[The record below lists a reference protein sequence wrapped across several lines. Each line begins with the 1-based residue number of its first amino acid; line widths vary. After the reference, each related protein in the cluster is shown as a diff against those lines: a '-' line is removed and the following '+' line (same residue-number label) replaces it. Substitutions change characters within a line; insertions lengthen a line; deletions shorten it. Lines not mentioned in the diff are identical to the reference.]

1 MKRGKSMKRIFNHIV
16 WRTSILVMLFML
28 YGSLMTVTAQQ
39 RHEYTEDQPLVI
51 VSDWEF
57 PPYEFRNDKGEP
69 DGYNIEVLNIILDR
83 LKIPHRYIMQE
94 WYLATETFERR
105 EADLIFALSFNYMK
119 RPYVMT
125 RNLLHFYRIVAV
137 RRPEEKPLTRINSM
151 GVKDTLIMKAND
163 YAPIRILMTDPNP
176 AFTIE
181 YHSPKEA
188 LSGVQRGTY
197 HYFLWGEIPIQR
209 KLKEFG
215 LDNLVTDI
223 TDIPPGELR
232 LIGYDKDLIDAIDD
246 EYARLEQAG
255 QLEKIYDKW
264 FHPEREHNDTSTL
277 PIYIIAGAIIV
288 GLISLLLSRLIRIR
302 VQKAIDKSKDINN
315 MMTQALS
322 MGNYYVIEHDLKNHH
337 AHNVYGNLLPPEGLT
352 IEEFIERILPEQR
365 NEFRD
370 TMRELTK
377 DKKSAELKRQWNA
390 GTPEKPDWRYL
401 HGNSIV
407 EMENGKP
414 RYIVN
419 SVKDV
424 THDIMEERNA
434 REAGERY
441 ITIFK
446 TSLIAMSFYD
456 ANQCFI
462 DANDQMRK
470 ISGINV
476 LGEDMY
482 RQTRLT
488 DMSIL
493 KDDFSPESHEDF
505 HVCQHL
511 VIPQAN
517 IDIYIEFRIFPVVNN
532 NRIIYYII
540 TARDITDE
548 RLLYLEQRKH
558 DIEMHKISDAAN
570 KFENQLQYLLE
581 KSKMY
586 VWRFGFEDKV
596 IHLSRSLRK
605 VEFSFSRD
613 DYYIENI
620 NPDGRDSNFG
630 NLYQMMMKG
639 QEFNTVY
646 HFNKTP
652 VSSEPSWLALSG
664 IPVRDSEGNLTGYF
678 GVVRNITELVSIQQ
692 KLKEETARAED
703 SGRMKSAF
711 LANMTHEIRT
721 PLNAIVGFSDLLPVV
736 DTQEERMEFIRI
748 IRNNCDMLLRLINDI
763 LEASSMGQALAIKP
777 EECDFAQVF
786 NDICQTLAQRVQ
798 EPGVEFIKDNP
809 YTTFLTSLDKG
820 RVQQVLTNFT
830 TNAVKYTHEG
840 HIKVGYHQE
849 MRTVGSSQPQNG
861 LYFYCEDTGAGIPKE
876 KQASVFERFVKL
888 NDFVQ
893 GTGLGLS
900 ICKAIAERCGGEI
913 GVTSQGEGHGST
925 FWLWIPCERKNN
937 N

>member
-1 MKRGKSMKRIFNHIV
+1 MKRLL
-16 WRTSILVMLFML
+16 ILFILHGVLL
-28 YGSLMTVTAQQ
+28 TATAQQ
-39 RHEYTEDQPLVI
+39 IHEYTEDQPLVI

-57 PPYEFRNDKGEP
+57 PPYEFSNDKGEP

-83 LKIPHRYIMQE
+83 LNIPHRYVMQE
-94 WYLATETFERR
+94 WYMATETFERR

-125 RNLLHFYRIVAV
+125 RNLLHFYRIVSV
-137 RRPEEKPLTRINSM
+137 RRPEKKPLTKINLL
-151 GVKDTLIMKAND
+151 GEEDTLIMKAND
-163 YAPIRILMTDPNP
+163 YAPIRILMTNP
-176 AFTIE
+176 HPPFTIE
-181 YHSPKEA
+181 YHSPKDA
-188 LSGVQRGTY
+188 LTGVQRGTY
-197 HYFLWGEIPIQR
+197 DYFLWGEIPIQR

-215 LDNLVTDI
+215 LEDLATDI

-232 LIGYDKDLIDAIDD
+232 LIGYDKELIDAIDD

-264 FHPEREHNDTSTL
+264 FHPEREHNDASPI
-277 PIYIIAGAIIV
+277 PIYIIVGAIIV

-302 VQKAIDKSKDINN
+302 VQRTIDKRKDINN

-322 MGNYYVIEHDLKNHH
+322 MGNYYVIEHDLRTHL
-337 AHNVYGNLLPPEGLT
+337 AHNVYGNMLPPEGLT
-352 IEEFIERILPEQR
+352 TEEFIERILPGQR
-365 NEFRD
+365 DDIRD
-370 TMRELTK
+370 LIQKLTEGLK
-377 DKKSAELKRQWNA
+377 IAEMKTQWNA
-390 GTPEKPDWRYL
+390 GTAEKPEWRYL
-401 HGNSIV
+401 HGHAIV
-407 EMENGKP
+407 ETEGGKP
-414 RYIVN
+414 RYIVD

-424 THDIMEERNA
+424 THDIKEERNT
-434 REAGERY
+434 RETGERY
-441 ITIFK
+441 IKIFK

-456 ANQCFI
+456 ANQKFI

-470 ISGINV
+470 LSGIDI
-476 LGEDMY
+476 LGDDIY
-482 RQTRLT
+482 RQTRLEN
-488 DMSIL
+488 MPIL
-493 KDDFSPESHEDF
+493 QNDFSPESHDDF
-505 HVCQHL
+505 YVCQHL
-511 VIPQAN
+511 EIPQAG
-517 IDIYIEFRIFPVVNN
+517 IDKYIEFRIYPVLDNDQ
-532 NRIIYYII
+532 IIYYII
-540 TARDITDE
+540 TARDITNE

-613 DYYIENI
+613 DYYIEII
-620 NPDGRDSNFG
+620 NPDERDSNFG

-692 KLKEETARAED
+692 KLKEETTRAED
-703 SGRMKSAF
+703 SGRLKSVF

-777 EECDFAQVF
+777 AECDFAQVF

-809 YTTFLTSLDKG
+809 YTTFRTTLDKG

-840 HIKVGYHQE
+840 HIKVGYRQE
-849 MRTVGSSQPQNG
+849 TRTVGNGQPQNG

-900 ICKAIAERCGGEI
+900 ICKAIAERCNGEI
-913 GVTSQGEGHGST
+913 GLTSEGEGHGST
-925 FWLWIPCERKNN
+925 FWLWIPCEKIED
-937 N
+937 

>member
-57 PPYEFRNDKGEP
+57 PPYEFSNDKGEP

-137 RRPEEKPLTRINSM
+137 RRPEEKPLTKINSM

-517 IDIYIEFRIFPVVNN
+517 IDIYIEFRVFPVVNN

-570 KFENQLQYLLE
+570 TYENQLQYLLE

-586 VWRFGFEDKV
+586 VWRFDLEDRV

-605 VEFSFSRD
+605 VEFSFSYQ
-613 DYYIENI
+613 DYIDGIDPSEHENA
-620 NPDGRDSNFG
+620 NN
-630 NLYQMMMKG
+630 NLLQIIMRGK
-639 QEFNTVY
+639 EFNIIR
-646 HFNKTP
+646 HFNRTP
-652 VSSEPSWLALSG
+652 VSLESSWHALSG
-664 IPVRDSEGNLTGYF
+664 IPIFDNNSKLTGFF
-678 GVVRNITELVSIQQ
+678 GVARNITELVSIQQ
-692 KLKEETARAED
+692 KLKEETIRAED
-703 SGRMKSAF
+703 SGRLKSAF

-721 PLNAIVGFSDLLPVV
+721 PLNAIVGFSDLLPMV

-763 LEASSMGQALAIKP
+763 LEASNMGQALAIKP

-809 YTTFLTSLDKG
+809 YASFHTSLDKG
-820 RVQQVLTNFT
+820 RIQQVLTNFT

-840 HIKVGYHQE
+840 HIKVGYRQE
-849 MRTVGSSQPQNG
+849 ARSVNDGQSQNG

-876 KQASVFERFVKL
+876 KQTSVFERFVKL

-913 GVTSQGEGHGST
+913 GLTSEGEGHGST
-925 FWLWIPCERKNN
+925 FWLWIPCEITES
-937 N
+937 

>member
-1 MKRGKSMKRIFNHIV
+1 MKRLL
-16 WRTSILVMLFML
+16 ILFILHGAL
-28 YGSLMTVTAQQ
+28 LTATAQQ
-39 RHEYTEDQPLVI
+39 IHEYTEDQPLVI

-57 PPYEFRNDKGEP
+57 PPYEFSNDKGEP

-83 LKIPHRYIMQE
+83 LNIPHRYVMQE
-94 WYLATETFERR
+94 WYMATETFERR

-125 RNLLHFYRIVAV
+125 RNLLHFYRIVSV
-137 RRPEEKPLTRINSM
+137 RRPEKKPLTKINLL
-151 GVKDTLIMKAND
+151 GEEDTLIMKAND
-163 YAPIRILMTDPNP
+163 YAPIRILMTNP
-176 AFTIE
+176 HPPFTIE
-181 YHSPKEA
+181 YHSPKDA
-188 LSGVQRGTY
+188 LTGVQRGTY
-197 HYFLWGEIPIQR
+197 DYFLWGEIPIQR

-215 LDNLVTDI
+215 LEDLATDI

-232 LIGYDKDLIDAIDD
+232 LIGYDKELIDAIDD

-264 FHPEREHNDTSTL
+264 FHPEREHNDASPI
-277 PIYIIAGAIIV
+277 PIYIIVGAIIV

-302 VQKAIDKSKDINN
+302 VQKTIDKRKDINN

-322 MGNYYVIEHDLKNHH
+322 MGNYYVIEHDLRTHL
-337 AHNVYGNLLPPEGLT
+337 AHNVYGNMLPPEGLT
-352 IEEFIERILPEQR
+352 TEEFIERILPGQR
-365 NEFRD
+365 DDIRD
-370 TMRELTK
+370 LIQKLTEGLK
-377 DKKSAELKRQWNA
+377 IAEMKTQWNA
-390 GTPEKPDWRYL
+390 GTAEKPEWRYL
-401 HGNSIV
+401 HGHAIV
-407 EMENGKP
+407 ETEGGKP
-414 RYIVN
+414 RYIVD

-424 THDIMEERNA
+424 THDIKEERNT
-434 REAGERY
+434 RETGERY
-441 ITIFK
+441 IKIFK

-456 ANQCFI
+456 ANQKFI

-470 ISGINV
+470 LSGIDI
-476 LGEDMY
+476 LGDDIY
-482 RQTRLT
+482 RQTRLEN
-488 DMSIL
+488 MPIL
-493 KDDFSPESHEDF
+493 QNDFSPESHDDF
-505 HVCQHL
+505 HVCQHFE
-511 VIPQAN
+511 IPQAG
-517 IDIYIEFRIFPVVNN
+517 IDKYIEFRIYPVLDNDQ
-532 NRIIYYII
+532 IIYYII
-540 TARDITDE
+540 TARDITNE

-613 DYYIENI
+613 DYYIEII
-620 NPDGRDSNFG
+620 NPDERDSNFG

-692 KLKEETARAED
+692 KLKEETTRAED
-703 SGRMKSAF
+703 SGRLKSVF

-777 EECDFAQVF
+777 AECDFAQVF

-809 YTTFLTSLDKG
+809 YTTFRTTLDKG

-840 HIKVGYHQE
+840 HIKVGYRQE
-849 MRTVGSSQPQNG
+849 TRTVGNGQPQNG

-900 ICKAIAERCGGEI
+900 ICKAIAERCNGEI
-913 GVTSQGEGHGST
+913 GLTSEGEGHGST
-925 FWLWIPCERKNN
+925 FWLWIPCEKIED
-937 N
+937 

>member
-137 RRPEEKPLTRINSM
+137 RRPEEKPLTKINSM

-570 KFENQLQYLLE
+570 TYENQLQYLLA

-586 VWRFGFEDKV
+586 VWRFDLEDRV

-605 VEFSFSRD
+605 VEFSFSYQ
-613 DYYIENI
+613 DYIDGIDPSEHENA
-620 NPDGRDSNFG
+620 NN
-630 NLYQMMMKG
+630 NLLQIIMRGK
-639 QEFNTVY
+639 EFNIIRR
-646 HFNKTP
+646 FNRTP
-652 VSSEPSWLALSG
+652 VSLESSWHALSG
-664 IPVRDSEGNLTGYF
+664 IPIFDNNSKLTGFF
-678 GVVRNITELVSIQQ
+678 GVARNITELVSIQQ
-692 KLKEETARAED
+692 KLKEETIRAED
-703 SGRMKSAF
+703 SGRLKSAF

-721 PLNAIVGFSDLLPVV
+721 PLNAIVCFSDLLPMV

-763 LEASSMGQALAIKP
+763 LEASNMGQALAIKP

-809 YTTFLTSLDKG
+809 YASFHTSLDKG
-820 RVQQVLTNFT
+820 RIQQVLTNFT

-840 HIKVGYHQE
+840 HIKVGYRQE
-849 MRTVGSSQPQNG
+849 ARSVNDGQSQNG

-876 KQASVFERFVKL
+876 KQTSVFERFVKL

-913 GVTSQGEGHGST
+913 GLTSEGEGHGST
-925 FWLWIPCERKNN
+925 FWLWIPCEITES
-937 N
+937 

>member
-39 RHEYTEDQPLVI
+39 RHKYTEDQPLVI

-57 PPYEFRNDKGEP
+57 PPYEFSNDKGEP

-137 RRPEEKPLTRINSM
+137 RRPEEKPLTKINSM

-377 DKKSAELKRQWNA
+377 DKKSAELKKQWNA

-476 LGEDMY
+476 LGEDLY

-488 DMSIL
+488 DMPIL

-517 IDIYIEFRIFPVVNN
+517 IDIYIEFRVFPVVNN

-558 DIEMHKISDAAN
+558 DIEMRKINDVAN
-570 KFENQLQYLLE
+570 TYENQLQYLLE

-586 VWRFGFEDKV
+586 VWRFDLEGRV

-605 VEFSFSRD
+605 VEFSFSYQ
-613 DYYIENI
+613 DYINGIDPSEHENA
-620 NPDGRDSNFG
+620 NN
-630 NLYQMMMKG
+630 NLRQIIMRGK
-639 QEFNTVY
+639 EFNVIR
-646 HFNKTP
+646 HFNRTP
-652 VSSEPSWLALSG
+652 VSLEPGWHAFSG
-664 IPVRDSEGNLTGYF
+664 IPIFDNNSKLTGYF
-678 GVVRNITELVSIQQ
+678 GVARNITELVSIQQ
-692 KLKEETARAED
+692 KLKEETIRAED
-703 SGRMKSAF
+703 SGRLKSAF

-721 PLNAIVGFSDLLPVV
+721 PLNAIVGFSDLLPMV

-763 LEASSMGQALAIKP
+763 LEASNMGQALAIKP

-809 YTTFLTSLDKG
+809 YTSFHASLDKG
-820 RVQQVLTNFT
+820 RIQQVLTNFT

-840 HIKVGYHQE
+840 HIKVGYRQE
-849 MRTVGSSQPQNG
+849 ARSVNDGQSQNG

-876 KQASVFERFVKL
+876 KQTSVFERFVKL

-913 GVTSQGEGHGST
+913 GLTSEGEGHGST
-925 FWLWIPCERKNN
+925 FWLWIPCEITES
-937 N
+937 

>member
-57 PPYEFRNDKGEP
+57 PPYEFSNDKGEP

-137 RRPEEKPLTRINSM
+137 RRPEEKPLTKINSM

-517 IDIYIEFRIFPVVNN
+517 IDIYIEFRVFPVVNN

-570 KFENQLQYLLE
+570 TYENQLQYLLA

-586 VWRFGFEDKV
+586 VWRFDLEDRV

-605 VEFSFSRD
+605 VEFSFSYQ
-613 DYYIENI
+613 DYIDGIDPSEHENA
-620 NPDGRDSNFG
+620 NN
-630 NLYQMMMKG
+630 NLLQIIMRGK
-639 QEFNTVY
+639 EFNIIRR
-646 HFNKTP
+646 FNRTP
-652 VSSEPSWLALSG
+652 VSLESSWHALSG
-664 IPVRDSEGNLTGYF
+664 IPIFDNNSKLTGFF
-678 GVVRNITELVSIQQ
+678 GVARNITELVSIQQ
-692 KLKEETARAED
+692 KLKEETIRAED
-703 SGRMKSAF
+703 SGRLKSAF

-721 PLNAIVGFSDLLPVV
+721 PLNAIVGFSDLLPMV

-763 LEASSMGQALAIKP
+763 LEASNMGQALAIKP

-809 YTTFLTSLDKG
+809 YASFHTSLDKG
-820 RVQQVLTNFT
+820 RIQQVLTNFT

-840 HIKVGYHQE
+840 HIKVGYRQE
-849 MRTVGSSQPQNG
+849 ARSVNDGQSQNG

-876 KQASVFERFVKL
+876 KQTSVFERFVKL

-913 GVTSQGEGHGST
+913 GLTSEGEGHGST
-925 FWLWIPCERKNN
+925 FWLWIPCEITES
-937 N
+937 

>member
-1 MKRGKSMKRIFNHIV
+1 MKERFNHIV
-16 WRTSILVMLFML
+16 KWAGILVMLLML
-28 YGSLMTVTAQQ
+28 HGSLLTVTAQQ
-39 RHEYTEDQPLVI
+39 KHEYTEDQPLVI

-57 PPYEFRNDKGEP
+57 PPYEFCNDKGEP

-83 LKIPHRYIMQE
+83 LNIPHRYVMQE
-94 WYLATETFERR
+94 WYMATETFERR

-125 RNLLHFYRIVAV
+125 RNLLHFYRIVSV
-137 RRPEEKPLTRINSM
+137 RRPDEKPLTKINTM
-151 GVKDTLIMKAND
+151 GTGDTLIMKAND
-163 YAPIRILMTDPNP
+163 YAPIRILMSNP
-176 AFTIE
+176 EPLFTIE
-181 YHSPKEA
+181 YHSPKDA
-188 LSGVQRGTY
+188 LTGVQRGKY
-197 HYFLWGEIPIQR
+197 NYFLWGEIPIQR
-209 KLKEFG
+209 KLKELG
-215 LDNLVTDI
+215 LDSLATDV

-232 LIGYDKDLIDAIDD
+232 LIGYDKDLIDDIDD

-264 FHPEREHNDTSTL
+264 FHPEREHNDTSTI
-277 PIYIIAGAIIV
+277 PIYIIIGAIIV

-302 VQKAIDKSKDINN
+302 VQKAINKSKDINN

-322 MGNYYVIEHDLKNHH
+322 MGNYYVIEHDLKTHQ
-337 AHNVYGNLLPPEGLT
+337 AHNVYGNLLPPEGLSV
-352 IEEFIERILPEQR
+352 EEFIKRIDPIQR
-365 NEFRD
+365 EDFKK
-370 TMRELTK
+370 TMQEIMEG
-377 DKKSAELKRQWNA
+377 KKSAELKKRWNA
-390 GTPEKPDWRYL
+390 GTPEKPEWRYL

-407 EMENGKP
+407 EMEKGKP

-424 THDIMEERNA
+424 THDIMEERNT
-434 REAGERY
+434 RETGERY

-446 TSLIAMSFYD
+446 TSIIAMSFYD
-456 ANQCFI
+456 ANQRFI

-476 LGEDMY
+476 IGEDLY
-482 RQTRLT
+482 HQTHLI
-488 DMSIL
+488 DMPLL

-511 VIPQAN
+511 VIPQAD
-517 IDIYIEFRIFPVVNN
+517 IDSYIEFRVFPVIENGN
-532 NRIIYYII
+532 IIYYII

-558 DIEMHKISDAAN
+558 DLEMRKTNDAAN
-570 KFENQLQYLLE
+570 TYENQLQYWLE
-581 KSKMY
+581 KSKMF
-586 VWRFGFEDKV
+586 VWRFGIEDKM
-596 IHLSRSLRK
+596 IHLSKSLRK
-605 VEFSFSRD
+605 VDISYNYAGYLEGLDSKDRDSAENNLLQIIMKGKEFSNVRRFD
-613 DYYIENI
+613 
-620 NPDGRDSNFG
+620 
-630 NLYQMMMKG
+630 
-639 QEFNTVY
+639 
-646 HFNKTP
+646 KTP
-652 VSSEPSWLALSG
+652 INQEPSWYAFSG
-664 IPVRDSEGNLTGYF
+664 IPVRDSKGKLTGYF
-678 GVVRNITELVSIQQ
+678 GVARDITELVSIQE

-703 SGRMKSAF
+703 SGRLKSAF

-721 PLNAIVGFSDLLPVV
+721 PLNAIVGFSDLLPMV

-763 LEASSMGQALAIKP
+763 LEASNMGQALAIKP
-777 EECDFAQVF
+777 AECDFAQVF

-809 YTTFLTSLDKG
+809 YTTFRTSLDKG

-840 HIKVGYHQE
+840 HIKVGYRQE
-849 MRTVGSSQPQNG
+849 ARSVGNNKPQDG

-913 GVTSQGEGHGST
+913 GLTSEGEGHGST
-925 FWLWIPCERKNN
+925 FWLWIPCKKIES
-937 N
+937 

>member
-1 MKRGKSMKRIFNHIV
+1 MKRLL
-16 WRTSILVMLFML
+16 ILFILHGAL
-28 YGSLMTVTAQQ
+28 LTATAQQ
-39 RHEYTEDQPLVI
+39 IHEYTEEQPLVI

-57 PPYEFRNDKGEP
+57 PPYEFSNDKGEP

-83 LKIPHRYIMQE
+83 LNIPHRYVMQE
-94 WYLATETFERR
+94 WYMATETFERR

-125 RNLLHFYRIVAV
+125 RNLLHFYRIVSV
-137 RRPEEKPLTRINSM
+137 RRPEKKPLTKINLL
-151 GVKDTLIMKAND
+151 GEEDTLIMKAND
-163 YAPIRILMTDPNP
+163 YAPIRILMTNP
-176 AFTIE
+176 HPPFTIE
-181 YHSPKEA
+181 YHSPKDA
-188 LSGVQRGTY
+188 LTGVQRGTY
-197 HYFLWGEIPIQR
+197 DYFLWGEIPIQR

-215 LDNLVTDI
+215 LEDLATDI

-232 LIGYDKDLIDAIDD
+232 LIGYDKELIDAIDD

-264 FHPEREHNDTSTL
+264 FHPEREHNDASPI
-277 PIYIIAGAIIV
+277 PIYIIVGAIIV

-302 VQKAIDKSKDINN
+302 VQRTIDKRKDINN

-322 MGNYYVIEHDLKNHH
+322 MGNYYVIEHDLRTHL
-337 AHNVYGNLLPPEGLT
+337 AHNVYGNMLPPEGLT
-352 IEEFIERILPEQR
+352 TEEFIERILPGQR
-365 NEFRD
+365 DDIRD
-370 TMRELTK
+370 LIQKLTEGLK
-377 DKKSAELKRQWNA
+377 IAEMKTQWNA
-390 GTPEKPDWRYL
+390 GTAEKPEWRYL
-401 HGNSIV
+401 HGHAIV
-407 EMENGKP
+407 ETEGGKP
-414 RYIVN
+414 RYIVD

-424 THDIMEERNA
+424 THDIKEERNT
-434 REAGERY
+434 RETGERY
-441 ITIFK
+441 IKIFK

-456 ANQCFI
+456 ANQKFI

-470 ISGINV
+470 LSGIDI
-476 LGEDMY
+476 LGDDIY
-482 RQTRLT
+482 RQTRLEN
-488 DMSIL
+488 MPIL
-493 KDDFSPESHEDF
+493 QNDFSPESHDDF

-511 VIPQAN
+511 EIPQAG
-517 IDIYIEFRIFPVVNN
+517 IDKYIEFRIYPVLDNDQ
-532 NRIIYYII
+532 IIYYII
-540 TARDITDE
+540 TARDITNE

-620 NPDGRDSNFG
+620 NPDERDSNFG
-630 NLYQMMMKG
+630 NLYQLMMKG

-664 IPVRDSEGNLTGYF
+664 IPIRDSEGNLTGYF

-692 KLKEETARAED
+692 KLKEETTRAED
-703 SGRMKSAF
+703 SGRLKSVF

-777 EECDFAQVF
+777 AECDFAQVF

-809 YTTFLTSLDKG
+809 YTTFRTTLDKG

-840 HIKVGYHQE
+840 HIKVGYRQE
-849 MRTVGSSQPQNG
+849 TRTVGNGQPQNG

-900 ICKAIAERCGGEI
+900 ICKAIAERCNGEI
-913 GVTSQGEGHGST
+913 GLTSEGEGHGST
-925 FWLWIPCERKNN
+925 FWLWIPCEKIED
-937 N
+937 

>member
-57 PPYEFRNDKGEP
+57 PPYEFSNDKGEP

-548 RLLYLEQRKH
+548 RILYLEQRKH

-570 KFENQLQYLLE
+570 TYENQLQYLLE

-586 VWRFGFEDKV
+586 VWRFNLDDRA

-605 VEFSFSRD
+605 VEFSFNYQ
-613 DYYIENI
+613 DYIDGIDPSEHENA
-620 NPDGRDSNFG
+620 NN
-630 NLYQMMMKG
+630 NLLQIIMRGK
-639 QEFNTVY
+639 EFNIIRR
-646 HFNKTP
+646 FNRTP
-652 VSSEPSWLALSG
+652 VSLESSWHALSG
-664 IPVRDSEGNLTGYF
+664 IPIFDNNSKLTGFF
-678 GVVRNITELVSIQQ
+678 GVARNITELVSIQQ
-692 KLKEETARAED
+692 KLKEETIRAED
-703 SGRMKSAF
+703 SGRLKSAF

-721 PLNAIVGFSDLLPVV
+721 PLNAIVGFSDLLPMV

-763 LEASSMGQALAIKP
+763 LEASNMGQALAIKP

-809 YTTFLTSLDKG
+809 YASFHTSLDKG
-820 RVQQVLTNFT
+820 RIQQVLTNFT

-840 HIKVGYHQE
+840 HIKVGYRQE
-849 MRTVGSSQPQNG
+849 ARSVNDGQSQNG

-876 KQASVFERFVKL
+876 KQTSVFERFVKL

-913 GVTSQGEGHGST
+913 GLTSEGEGHGST
-925 FWLWIPCERKNN
+925 FWLWIPCEITES
-937 N
+937 

>member
-1 MKRGKSMKRIFNHIV
+1 MKRLL
-16 WRTSILVMLFML
+16 ILFILHGAL
-28 YGSLMTVTAQQ
+28 LTATAQQ
-39 RHEYTEDQPLVI
+39 IHEYTEEQPLVI

-57 PPYEFRNDKGEP
+57 PPYEFSNDKGEP

-83 LKIPHRYIMQE
+83 LNIPHRYVMQE
-94 WYLATETFERR
+94 WYMATETFERR

-125 RNLLHFYRIVAV
+125 RNLLHFYRIVSV
-137 RRPEEKPLTRINSM
+137 RRPEKKPLTKINLL
-151 GVKDTLIMKAND
+151 GEEDTLIMKAND
-163 YAPIRILMTDPNP
+163 YAPIRILMTNP
-176 AFTIE
+176 HPPFTIE
-181 YHSPKEA
+181 YHSPKDA
-188 LSGVQRGTY
+188 LTGVQRGTY
-197 HYFLWGEIPIQR
+197 DYFLWGEIPIQR

-215 LDNLVTDI
+215 LEDLATDI

-232 LIGYDKDLIDAIDD
+232 LIGYDKELIDAIDD

-264 FHPEREHNDTSTL
+264 FHPEREHNDASPI
-277 PIYIIAGAIIV
+277 PIYIIVGAIIV

-302 VQKAIDKSKDINN
+302 VQKTIDKRKDINN

-322 MGNYYVIEHDLKNHH
+322 MGNYYVIEHDLRTHL
-337 AHNVYGNLLPPEGLT
+337 AHNVYGNMLPPEGLT
-352 IEEFIERILPEQR
+352 TEEFIERILPGQR
-365 NEFRD
+365 DDIRD
-370 TMRELTK
+370 LIQKLTEGLK
-377 DKKSAELKRQWNA
+377 IAEMKTQWNA
-390 GTPEKPDWRYL
+390 GTAEKPEWRYL
-401 HGNSIV
+401 HGHAIV
-407 EMENGKP
+407 ETEGGKP
-414 RYIVN
+414 RYIVD

-424 THDIMEERNA
+424 THDIKEERNT
-434 REAGERY
+434 RETGERY
-441 ITIFK
+441 IKIFK

-456 ANQCFI
+456 ANQKFI

-470 ISGINV
+470 LSGIDI
-476 LGEDMY
+476 LGDDIY
-482 RQTRLT
+482 RQTRLEN
-488 DMSIL
+488 MPIL
-493 KDDFSPESHEDF
+493 QNDFSPESHDDF
-505 HVCQHL
+505 HVCQHFE
-511 VIPQAN
+511 IPQAG
-517 IDIYIEFRIFPVVNN
+517 IDKYIEFRIYPVLDNDQ
-532 NRIIYYII
+532 IIYYII
-540 TARDITDE
+540 TARDITNE

-613 DYYIENI
+613 DYYIEII
-620 NPDGRDSNFG
+620 NPDERDSNFG

-692 KLKEETARAED
+692 KLKEETTRAED
-703 SGRMKSAF
+703 SGRLKSVF

-777 EECDFAQVF
+777 AECDFAQVF

-809 YTTFLTSLDKG
+809 YTTFRTTLDKG

-840 HIKVGYHQE
+840 HIKVGYRQE
-849 MRTVGSSQPQNG
+849 TRTVGNGQPQNG

-900 ICKAIAERCGGEI
+900 ICKAIAERCNGEI
-913 GVTSQGEGHGST
+913 GLTSEGEGHGST
-925 FWLWIPCERKNN
+925 FWLWIPCEKIED
-937 N
+937 

>member
-1 MKRGKSMKRIFNHIV
+1 MKRLL
-16 WRTSILVMLFML
+16 ILFILHGAL
-28 YGSLMTVTAQQ
+28 LTATAQQ
-39 RHEYTEDQPLVI
+39 IHEYTEEQPLVI

-57 PPYEFRNDKGEP
+57 PPYEFSNDKGEP

-83 LKIPHRYIMQE
+83 LNIPHRYVMQE
-94 WYLATETFERR
+94 WYMATETFERR

-125 RNLLHFYRIVAV
+125 RNLLHFYRIVSV
-137 RRPEEKPLTRINSM
+137 RRPEKKPLTKINLL
-151 GVKDTLIMKAND
+151 GEEDTLIMKAND
-163 YAPIRILMTDPNP
+163 YAPIRILMTNP
-176 AFTIE
+176 HPPFTIE
-181 YHSPKEA
+181 YHSPKDA
-188 LSGVQRGTY
+188 LTGVQRGTY
-197 HYFLWGEIPIQR
+197 DYFLWGEIPIQR

-215 LDNLVTDI
+215 LEDLATDI

-232 LIGYDKDLIDAIDD
+232 LIGYDKELIDAIDD

-264 FHPEREHNDTSTL
+264 FHPEREHNDASPI
-277 PIYIIAGAIIV
+277 PIYIIVGAIIV

-302 VQKAIDKSKDINN
+302 VQKTIDKRKDINN

-322 MGNYYVIEHDLKNHH
+322 MGNYYVIEHDLRTHL
-337 AHNVYGNLLPPEGLT
+337 AHNVYGNMLPPEGLT
-352 IEEFIERILPEQR
+352 TEEFIERILPGQR
-365 NEFRD
+365 DDIRD
-370 TMRELTK
+370 LIQKLTEGLK
-377 DKKSAELKRQWNA
+377 IAEMKTQWNA
-390 GTPEKPDWRYL
+390 GTAEKPEWRFL
-401 HGNSIV
+401 HGHTIV
-407 EMENGKP
+407 ETEGGKP
-414 RYIVN
+414 RYIVD

-424 THDIMEERNA
+424 THDIKEERNT
-434 REAGERY
+434 RETGERY
-441 ITIFK
+441 IKIFK
-446 TSLIAMSFYD
+446 TNLIAMSFYD
-456 ANQCFI
+456 ANQKFI

-470 ISGINV
+470 LSGIDI
-476 LGEDMY
+476 LGDDIY
-482 RQTRLT
+482 RQTRLEN
-488 DMSIL
+488 MPIL
-493 KDDFSPESHEDF
+493 HNDFSPESHDDF

-511 VIPQAN
+511 EIPQAG
-517 IDIYIEFRIFPVVNN
+517 IDKYIEFRIYPVLDNDQ
-532 NRIIYYII
+532 IIYYII
-540 TARDITDE
+540 TARDITNE

-570 KFENQLQYLLE
+570 TYENQLQYLLE

-586 VWRFGFEDKV
+586 VWRFSLEDKV

-605 VEFSFSRD
+605 VEFSFSSD

-620 NPDGRDSNFG
+620 NPDERDSNFG

-692 KLKEETARAED
+692 KLKEETTRAED
-703 SGRMKSAF
+703 SGRLKSVF

-777 EECDFAQVF
+777 AECDFAQVF

-809 YTTFLTSLDKG
+809 YTTFRTTLDKG

-840 HIKVGYHQE
+840 HIKVGYRQE

-900 ICKAIAERCGGEI
+900 ICKAIAERCNGEI
-913 GVTSQGEGHGST
+913 GLTSEGEGHGST
-925 FWLWIPCERKNN
+925 FWLWIPCEKIED
-937 N
+937 

>member
-1 MKRGKSMKRIFNHIV
+1 MTMNNRTDHTWYRRVIV
-16 WRTSILVMLFML
+16 LTVLFTIHS
-28 YGSLMTVTAQQ
+28 SLFTITAPAQQ
-39 RHEYTEDQPLVI
+39 IHEYTEEQPLVI
-51 VSDWEF
+51 ASDWEF
-57 PPYEFRNDKGEP
+57 PPYEFSNDKGEP
-69 DGYNIEVLNIILDR
+69 DGYNVEVMNIILDR
-83 LKIPHRYIMQE
+83 LHIPHRYVMQE
-94 WYLATETFERR
+94 WYMATETFERR

-125 RNLLHFYRIVAV
+125 RNMLHFYRIVAV
-137 RRPEEKPLTRINSM
+137 RRPDEKPLKKISLL
-151 GVKDTLIMKAND
+151 GKEDTLIMKAND
-163 YAPIRILMTDPNP
+163 YAPIRILMTNP
-176 AFTIE
+176 EPRFTIE

-188 LSGVQRGTY
+188 LTGVERGTY
-197 HYFLWGEIPIQR
+197 SYFLWGEIPIQR

-215 LDNLVTDI
+215 LDHLVTDI

-232 LIGYDKDLIDAIDD
+232 LIGYDKELIDAIDD

-255 QLEKIYDKW
+255 QLEAIYDKW
-264 FHPEREHNDTSTL
+264 FHPEREHNDTSTI
-277 PIYIIAGAIIV
+277 PIYIIVGAIIV
-288 GLISLLLSRLIRIR
+288 GLISFLLSRLIRIR

-322 MGNYYVIEHDLKNHH
+322 MGNYYVIEHDLKTHR
-337 AHNVYGNLLPPEGLT
+337 AHNVYGNLLPSEGMT
-352 IEEFIERILPEQR
+352 TEEFIERVPPEQR
-365 NEFRD
+365 DDLRALMQKLS
-370 TMRELTK
+370 TGLKT
-377 DKKSAELKRQWNA
+377 AELKKNWNA
-390 GTPEKPDWRYL
+390 GTAEKPDWRYL

-407 EMENGKP
+407 ETERGKP

-424 THDIMEERNA
+424 THDIMEERQT
-434 REAGERY
+434 RETGERY
-441 ITIFK
+441 IKIFK
-446 TSLIAMSFYD
+446 TSLIPMSFYD
-456 ANQCFI
+456 ADQRYI

-470 ISGINV
+470 LSGIDV
-476 LGEDMY
+476 LGEEIY
-482 RQTRLT
+482 RQVRLE
-488 DMSIL
+488 DMPIL
-493 KDDFSPESHEDF
+493 HNDFSPGSDEEF
-505 HVCQHL
+505 YVCQHFEL
-511 VIPQAN
+511 PQAG
-517 IDIYIEFRIFPVVNN
+517 IDKYIEFRIYPVTENDH
-532 NRIIYYII
+532 IIYYIV

-620 NPDGRDSNFG
+620 NPDERDSNFG
-630 NLYQMMMKG
+630 KLYQMMMKG

-652 VSSEPSWLALSG
+652 VSPEPSWLALSG

-703 SGRMKSAF
+703 SGRMKSTF

-840 HIKVGYHQE
+840 HIKVGYRQE

>member
-1 MKRGKSMKRIFNHIV
+1 MKSKMKRRFNHIF
-16 WRTSILVMLFML
+16 RRASMGLMLFML
-28 YGSLMTVTAQQ
+28 HGMLQTATAQQ
-39 RHEYTEDQPLVI
+39 KHKYTEDQPLVI

-57 PPYEFRNDKGEP
+57 PPYEFSNDQGQP

-83 LKIPHRYIMQE
+83 LKIPHRFLMQE
-94 WYLATETFERR
+94 WYMATETFERR
-105 EADLIFALSFNYMK
+105 EADLIFALSFNYMRK
-119 RPYVMT
+119 PYVMT
-125 RNLLHFYRIVAV
+125 RNMLHFYRIVSV
-137 RRPEEKPLTRINSM
+137 RRPDEKPLTSINAL
-151 GVKDTLIMKAND
+151 GATDTLIMKAND
-163 YAPIRILMTDPNP
+163 YAPIRILMTNPEP

-197 HYFLWGEIPIQR
+197 DYFLWGEVPIQR

-215 LDNLVTDI
+215 LDNLVTEL

-264 FHPEREHNDTSTL
+264 FHPEREHNDTSPI
-277 PIYIIAGAIIV
+277 PIYIIVGAIII

-302 VQKAIDKSKDINN
+302 VRKAIHKSKDINN

-322 MGNYYVIEHDLKNHH
+322 MGNYYVIEHDLRTHM
-337 AHNVYGNLLPPEGLT
+337 AHNVYGNLLPAEGMT
-352 IEEFIERILPEQR
+352 AEEFIGRIHPERKDDFEEALQK
-365 NEFRD
+365 
-370 TMRELTK
+370 TK
-377 DKKSAELKRQWNA
+377 EGSKTAELKTRWNA

-401 HGNSIV
+401 HGNAIA
-407 EMENGKP
+407 EFENGRP

-424 THDIMEERNA
+424 THDIMEERNTS
-434 REAGERY
+434 ETGERY
-441 ITIFK
+441 MKVFQTC
-446 TSLIAMSFYD
+446 LMPLSFYD
-456 ANQCFI
+456 AQGRLL
-462 DANDQMRK
+462 AYNDKMRELCAMD
-470 ISGINV
+470 IIG
-476 LGEDMY
+476 DTMFY
-482 RQTRLT
+482 QTA
-488 DMSIL
+488 L
-493 KDDFSPESHEDF
+493 KDMPLLKDNFNPESHDEF
-505 HVCQHL
+505 YACQHF
-511 VIPQAN
+511 VIPQAG
-517 IDIYIEFRIFPVVNN
+517 IDKYIEFRLYPVIDN
-532 NRIIYYII
+532 NRIIYYIA
-540 TARDITDE
+540 TTRDITDE

-558 DIEMHKISDAAN
+558 NIEMHKISDAAN
-570 KFENQLQYLLE
+570 TFENQLQYLLE
-581 KSKMY
+581 KSKMF
-586 VWRFGFEDKV
+586 VWRFNIGDKN
-596 IHLSRSLRK
+596 IYLSRSLRK
-605 VEFSFSRD
+605 VDITYNYTGYLEGLNSKDRESA
-613 DYYIENI
+613 EK
-620 NPDGRDSNFG
+620 
-630 NLYQMMMKG
+630 NLLEIIMKG
-639 QEFNTVY
+639 KEFNNVRR
-646 HFNKTP
+646 FDKTP
-652 VSSEPSWLALSG
+652 INQEPSWYAFSG
-664 IPVRDSEGNLTGYF
+664 IPVRDSKGNLTGYF
-678 GVVRNITELVSIQQ
+678 GIAREITELVSIQQ

-703 SGRMKSAF
+703 SGRLKGAF

-736 DTQEERMEFIRI
+736 DTEEERMEFIRI

-763 LEASSMGQALAIKP
+763 LEASNMGQALAIKP
-777 EECDFAQVF
+777 AACDFAQVF

-809 YTTFLTSLDKG
+809 YTTFQTSLDKG
-820 RVQQVLTNFT
+820 RVQQVLTNFV

-849 MRTVGSSQPQNG
+849 ARSVGDKPSQNG

-913 GVTSQGEGHGST
+913 GLISEGEGHGST
-925 FWLWIPCERKNN
+925 FWLWIPCEKTES
-937 N
+937 

>member
-57 PPYEFRNDKGEP
+57 PPYEFSNDKGEP

-83 LKIPHRYIMQE
+83 LQIPHRYIMQE

-137 RRPEEKPLTRINSM
+137 RRPEEKPLTKINSM

-517 IDIYIEFRIFPVVNN
+517 IDIYIEFRVFPVVNN

-570 KFENQLQYLLE
+570 TYENQLQYLLE

-586 VWRFGFEDKV
+586 VWRFDLEDRV

-605 VEFSFSRD
+605 VEFSFSYQ
-613 DYYIENI
+613 DYIDGIDPSEHENA
-620 NPDGRDSNFG
+620 NN
-630 NLYQMMMKG
+630 NLLQIIMRGK
-639 QEFNTVY
+639 EFNIIR
-646 HFNKTP
+646 HFNRTP
-652 VSSEPSWLALSG
+652 VSLESSWHALSG
-664 IPVRDSEGNLTGYF
+664 IPIFDNNSKLTGFF
-678 GVVRNITELVSIQQ
+678 GVARNITELVSIQQ
-692 KLKEETARAED
+692 KLKEETIRAED
-703 SGRMKSAF
+703 SGRLKSAF

-721 PLNAIVGFSDLLPVV
+721 PLNAIVGFSDLLPMV

-763 LEASSMGQALAIKP
+763 LEASNMGQALAIKP

-809 YTTFLTSLDKG
+809 YASFHTSLDKG
-820 RVQQVLTNFT
+820 RIQQVLTNFT

-840 HIKVGYHQE
+840 HIKVGYRQE
-849 MRTVGSSQPQNG
+849 ARSVNDGQSQNG

-876 KQASVFERFVKL
+876 KQTSVFERFVKL

-913 GVTSQGEGHGST
+913 GLTSEGEGHGST
-925 FWLWIPCERKNN
+925 FWLWIPCEITES
-937 N
+937 

>member
-1 MKRGKSMKRIFNHIV
+1 MKRLL
-16 WRTSILVMLFML
+16 ILFILHGAL
-28 YGSLMTVTAQQ
+28 LTATAQQ
-39 RHEYTEDQPLVI
+39 IHEYTEEQPLVI

-57 PPYEFRNDKGEP
+57 PPYEFSNDKGEP

-83 LKIPHRYIMQE
+83 LNIPHRYVMQE
-94 WYLATETFERR
+94 WYMATETFERR

-125 RNLLHFYRIVAV
+125 RNLLHFYRIVSV
-137 RRPEEKPLTRINSM
+137 RRPEKKPLTKINLL
-151 GVKDTLIMKAND
+151 GEEDTLIMKAND
-163 YAPIRILMTDPNP
+163 YAPIRILMTNP
-176 AFTIE
+176 HPPFTIE
-181 YHSPKEA
+181 YHSPKDA
-188 LSGVQRGTY
+188 LTGVQRGTY
-197 HYFLWGEIPIQR
+197 DYFLWGEIPIQR

-215 LDNLVTDI
+215 LEDLATDI

-232 LIGYDKDLIDAIDD
+232 LIGYDKELIDAIDD

-264 FHPEREHNDTSTL
+264 FHPEREHNDASPI
-277 PIYIIAGAIIV
+277 PIYIIVGAIIV

-302 VQKAIDKSKDINN
+302 VQKTIDKRKDINN

-322 MGNYYVIEHDLKNHH
+322 MGNYYVIEHDLRTHL
-337 AHNVYGNLLPPEGLT
+337 AHNVYGNMLPPEGLT
-352 IEEFIERILPEQR
+352 TEEFIERILPGQR
-365 NEFRD
+365 DDIRD
-370 TMRELTK
+370 LIQKLTEGLK
-377 DKKSAELKRQWNA
+377 IAEMKTQWNA
-390 GTPEKPDWRYL
+390 GTAEKPEWRYL
-401 HGNSIV
+401 HGHAIV
-407 EMENGKP
+407 ETEGGKP
-414 RYIVN
+414 RYIVD

-424 THDIMEERNA
+424 THDIKEERNT
-434 REAGERY
+434 RETGERY
-441 ITIFK
+441 IKIFK

-456 ANQCFI
+456 ANQKFI

-470 ISGINV
+470 LSGIDI
-476 LGEDMY
+476 LGDDIY
-482 RQTRLT
+482 RQTRLEN
-488 DMSIL
+488 MPIL
-493 KDDFSPESHEDF
+493 QNDFSPESHDDF

-511 VIPQAN
+511 EIPQAG
-517 IDIYIEFRIFPVVNN
+517 IDKYIEFRIYPVLDNDQ
-532 NRIIYYII
+532 IIYYII
-540 TARDITDE
+540 TARDITNE

-620 NPDGRDSNFG
+620 NPDERDSNFG
-630 NLYQMMMKG
+630 NLYQLMMKG

-692 KLKEETARAED
+692 KLKEETTRAED
-703 SGRMKSAF
+703 SGRLKSVF

-777 EECDFAQVF
+777 AECDFAQVF

-809 YTTFLTSLDKG
+809 YTTFRTTLDKG

-840 HIKVGYHQE
+840 HIKVGYRQE
-849 MRTVGSSQPQNG
+849 TRTIGNNQPQNG

-900 ICKAIAERCGGEI
+900 ICKAIAERCNGEI
-913 GVTSQGEGHGST
+913 GLTSEGEGHGST
-925 FWLWIPCERKNN
+925 FWLWIPCEKIED
-937 N
+937 

>member
-39 RHEYTEDQPLVI
+39 RHKYTEDQPLVI

-57 PPYEFRNDKGEP
+57 PPYEFSNDKGEP

-137 RRPEEKPLTRINSM
+137 RRPEEKPLTKINSM

-365 NEFRD
+365 NDFRD

-377 DKKSAELKRQWNA
+377 DKKSAELKKQWNA

-476 LGEDMY
+476 LGEDLY

-488 DMSIL
+488 DMPIL

-517 IDIYIEFRIFPVVNN
+517 IDIYIEFRVFPVVNN

-558 DIEMHKISDAAN
+558 DIEMRKINDAAN
-570 KFENQLQYLLE
+570 TYENQLQYLLE

-586 VWRFGFEDKV
+586 VWRFDLEGRV

-605 VEFSFSRD
+605 VEFSFSYQ
-613 DYYIENI
+613 DYIDGIDPSEHENA
-620 NPDGRDSNFG
+620 NN
-630 NLYQMMMKG
+630 NLLQIIMRGK
-639 QEFNTVY
+639 EFNIIRR
-646 HFNKTP
+646 FNRTP
-652 VSSEPSWLALSG
+652 VSLESSWHALSG
-664 IPVRDSEGNLTGYF
+664 IPIFDNNSKLTGFF
-678 GVVRNITELVSIQQ
+678 GVARNITELVSIQQ
-692 KLKEETARAED
+692 KLKEETIRAED
-703 SGRMKSAF
+703 SGRLKSAF

-721 PLNAIVGFSDLLPVV
+721 PLNAIVGFSDLLPMV

-763 LEASSMGQALAIKP
+763 LEASNMGQALAIKP

-809 YTTFLTSLDKG
+809 YASFHTSLDKG
-820 RVQQVLTNFT
+820 RIQQVLTNFT

-840 HIKVGYHQE
+840 HIKVGYRQE
-849 MRTVGSSQPQNG
+849 ARSVNDGQSQNG

-876 KQASVFERFVKL
+876 KQTSVFERFVKL

-913 GVTSQGEGHGST
+913 GLTSEGEGHGST
-925 FWLWIPCERKNN
+925 FWLWIPCEITES
-937 N
+937 

>member
-39 RHEYTEDQPLVI
+39 RHKYTEDQPLVI

-57 PPYEFRNDKGEP
+57 PPYEFSNDKGEP

-137 RRPEEKPLTRINSM
+137 RRPEEKPLTKINSM

-181 YHSPKEA
+181 YHSQKEA

-456 ANQCFI
+456 ANQYFI

-517 IDIYIEFRIFPVVNN
+517 IDIYIEFRVFPVVNN

-570 KFENQLQYLLE
+570 TYENQLQYLLE

-586 VWRFGFEDKV
+586 VWRFNLDDRA

-605 VEFSFSRD
+605 VEFSFSYQ
-613 DYYIENI
+613 DYIDGIDPSEHENA
-620 NPDGRDSNFG
+620 NN
-630 NLYQMMMKG
+630 NLRQIIMRGK
-639 QEFNTVY
+639 EFNVIR
-646 HFNKTP
+646 HFNRTP
-652 VSSEPSWLALSG
+652 VSLESSWHALSG
-664 IPVRDSEGNLTGYF
+664 IPIFDNNSKLTGFF
-678 GVVRNITELVSIQQ
+678 GVARNITELVSIQQ
-692 KLKEETARAED
+692 KLKEETIRAED
-703 SGRMKSAF
+703 SGRLKSAF

-721 PLNAIVGFSDLLPVV
+721 PLNAIVGFSDLLPMV

-763 LEASSMGQALAIKP
+763 LEASNMGQALAIKP

-809 YTTFLTSLDKG
+809 YASFHTSLDKG
-820 RVQQVLTNFT
+820 RIQQVLTNFT

-840 HIKVGYHQE
+840 HIKVGYRQE
-849 MRTVGSSQPQNG
+849 ARSVNDGQSQNG

-876 KQASVFERFVKL
+876 KQTSVFERFVKL

-913 GVTSQGEGHGST
+913 GLTSEGEGHGST
-925 FWLWIPCERKNN
+925 FWLWIPCEITES
-937 N
+937 

>member
-39 RHEYTEDQPLVI
+39 RHKYTEDQPLVI

-57 PPYEFRNDKGEP
+57 PPYEFSNDKGEP

-137 RRPEEKPLTRINSM
+137 RRPEEKPLTKINSM

-424 THDIMEERNA
+424 THDIMEESNA

-476 LGEDMY
+476 LGEDLY

-488 DMSIL
+488 DMPIL

-517 IDIYIEFRIFPVVNN
+517 IDIYIEFRVFPVVNN

-558 DIEMHKISDAAN
+558 DIEMRKINDAAN
-570 KFENQLQYLLE
+570 TYENQLQYLLE

-586 VWRFGFEDKV
+586 VWRFDLEGRV

-605 VEFSFSRD
+605 AEFSFSYQ
-613 DYYIENI
+613 DYIDGIDPSEHENT
-620 NPDGRDSNFG
+620 NN
-630 NLYQMMMKG
+630 NLRQIIMRGK
-639 QEFNTVY
+639 EFNVIRR
-646 HFNKTP
+646 FNRTP
-652 VSSEPSWLALSG
+652 VSLESSWHALSG
-664 IPVRDSEGNLTGYF
+664 IPIFDNNSKLTGFF
-678 GVVRNITELVSIQQ
+678 GVARNITELVSIQQ
-692 KLKEETARAED
+692 KLKEETIRAED
-703 SGRMKSAF
+703 SGRLKSAF

-721 PLNAIVGFSDLLPVV
+721 PLNAIVGFSDLLPMV

-763 LEASSMGQALAIKP
+763 LEASNMGQALAIKP

-809 YTTFLTSLDKG
+809 YASFHTSLDKG
-820 RVQQVLTNFT
+820 RIQQVLTNFT

-840 HIKVGYHQE
+840 HIKVGYRQE
-849 MRTVGSSQPQNG
+849 ARSVNDGQSQNG

-876 KQASVFERFVKL
+876 KQTSVFERFVKL

-913 GVTSQGEGHGST
+913 GLISEGEGHGST
-925 FWLWIPCERKNN
+925 FWLWIPCEITES
-937 N
+937 

>member
-57 PPYEFRNDKGEP
+57 PPYEFSNDKGEP

-517 IDIYIEFRIFPVVNN
+517 IDIYIEFRVFPVVNN

-570 KFENQLQYLLE
+570 TYENQLQYLLE

-586 VWRFGFEDKV
+586 VWRFDLEDRV

-605 VEFSFSRD
+605 VEFSFSYQ
-613 DYYIENI
+613 DYIDGIDPSEHENA
-620 NPDGRDSNFG
+620 NN
-630 NLYQMMMKG
+630 NLLQIIMRGK
-639 QEFNTVY
+639 EFNIIR
-646 HFNKTP
+646 HFNRTP
-652 VSSEPSWLALSG
+652 VSLESSWHALSG
-664 IPVRDSEGNLTGYF
+664 IPIFDNNSKLTGFF
-678 GVVRNITELVSIQQ
+678 GVARNITELVSIQQ
-692 KLKEETARAED
+692 KLKEETIRAED
-703 SGRMKSAF
+703 SGRLKSAF

-721 PLNAIVGFSDLLPVV
+721 PLNAIVGFSDLLPMV

-763 LEASSMGQALAIKP
+763 LEASNMGQALAIKP

-809 YTTFLTSLDKG
+809 YASFHTSLDKG
-820 RVQQVLTNFT
+820 RIQQVLTNFT

-840 HIKVGYHQE
+840 HIKVGYRQE
-849 MRTVGSSQPQNG
+849 ARSVNDGQSQNG

-876 KQASVFERFVKL
+876 KQTSVFERFVKL

-913 GVTSQGEGHGST
+913 GLTSEGEGHGST
-925 FWLWIPCERKNN
+925 FWLWIPCEITES
-937 N
+937 

>member
-1 MKRGKSMKRIFNHIV
+1 MV
-16 WRTSILVMLFML
+16 LTVLFIIH
-28 YGSLMTVTAQQ
+28 YSLFTATVTAQQ
-39 RHEYTEDQPLVI
+39 IHEYTEDQPLVI

-57 PPYEFRNDKGEP
+57 PPYEFSNDKGEP
-69 DGYNIEVLNIILDR
+69 DGYNIEVLNLILDR
-83 LKIPHRYIMQE
+83 LHIPHRYVMQE

-125 RNLLHFYRIVAV
+125 RNLLHFYRIVSV
-137 RRPEEKPLTRINSM
+137 RRPDEKPLTEI
-151 GVKDTLIMKAND
+151 GLLGKEDTIIMKAND
-163 YAPIRILMTDPNP
+163 YAPIRILMTNP
-176 AFTIE
+176 EPPFTIE

-188 LSGVQRGTY
+188 LTGVQRGTY
-197 HYFLWGEIPIQR
+197 DYFLWGEIPIQR

-215 LDNLVTDI
+215 LDTLKTDL

-232 LIGYDKDLIDAIDD
+232 LIGYDKELIDAIDD

-264 FHPEREHNDTSTL
+264 FHPEREHNDTS
-277 PIYIIAGAIIV
+277 PIPIFIIIGAIIV

-322 MGNYYVIEHDLKNHH
+322 MGNYYVFEHDLQTDRMQ
-337 AHNVYGNLLPPEGLT
+337 NVYGNLLP
-352 IEEFIERILPEQR
+352 EESILPKEFFGRILPKKRPELEDILQQLLRGR
-365 NEFRD
+365 N
-370 TMRELTK
+370 
-377 DKKSAELKRQWNA
+377 SAEFKAQWNA

-407 EMENGKP
+407 EKEGGKP

-424 THDIMEERNA
+424 THDIMEERKT
-434 REAGERY
+434 RETGERY
-441 ITIFK
+441 IKIFK

-456 ANQCFI
+456 AQGI
-462 DANDQMRK
+462 LHDYNDQMSK
-470 ISGINV
+470 LCGIDI
-476 LGEDMY
+476 LGDTMF
-482 RQTRLT
+482 RQTY
-488 DMSIL
+488 L
-493 KDDFSPESHEDF
+493 KDMPLLQQDFSPESQDEF

-511 VIPQAN
+511 IIPQAN
-517 IDIYIEFRIFPVVNN
+517 IDKYIEFRVFPVIDNDC
-532 NRIIYYII
+532 IIYYII
-540 TARDITDE
+540 TARDITNE
-548 RLLYLEQRKH
+548 RILYLEQRKH

-570 KFENQLQYLLE
+570 TYENQLQYLLE
-581 KSKMY
+581 KSGMF
-586 VWRFGFEDKV
+586 VWRFNLKDRV
-596 IHLSRSLRK
+596 IQLSRSLRK
-605 VEFSFSRD
+605 VEVTFSRQD
-613 DYYIENI
+613 YIEGMDPNERE
-620 NPDGRDSNFG
+620 NADN
-630 NLYQMMMKG
+630 NLFQVMMQGK
-639 QEFNTVY
+639 EFNTI
-646 HFNKTP
+646 HRFNRTP
-652 VSSEPSWLALSG
+652 ISPEPSWHALSG
-664 IPVRDSEGNLTGYF
+664 IPVHDNEGNLTGYF
-678 GVVRNITELVSIQQ
+678 GVARNITELVSIQQ

-703 SGRMKSAF
+703 SGRLKSVF

-763 LEASSMGQALAIKP
+763 LEASNMGQALAIKP
-777 EECDFAQVF
+777 VECDFAQVF

-809 YTTFLTSLDKG
+809 YDTFPATIDIG
-820 RVQQVLTNFT
+820 RIQQVLTNFT
-830 TNAVKYTHEG
+830 TNAVKYTHQG
-840 HIKVGYHQE
+840 HIKLGYHEQD
-849 MRTVGSSQPQNG
+849 GG
-861 LYFYCEDTGAGIPKE
+861 IYFYCEDTGSGIPKE

-900 ICKAIAERCGGEI
+900 ICKAIAERCGGKI
-913 GVTSQGEGHGST
+913 GVTSEGEGHGST
-925 FWLWIPCERKNN
+925 FWLWTPRIITSPNKEE
-937 N
+937 

>member
-1 MKRGKSMKRIFNHIV
+1 M
-16 WRTSILVMLFML
+16 
-28 YGSLMTVTAQQ
+28 
-39 RHEYTEDQPLVI
+39 
-51 VSDWEF
+51 
-57 PPYEFRNDKGEP
+57 
-69 DGYNIEVLNIILDR
+69 
-83 LKIPHRYIMQE
+83 
-94 WYLATETFERR
+94 ATETFERR

-125 RNLLHFYRIVAV
+125 RNLLHFYRIVSV
-137 RRPEEKPLTRINSM
+137 RRPEKKPLTKINLL
-151 GVKDTLIMKAND
+151 GEEDTLIMKAND
-163 YAPIRILMTDPNP
+163 YAPIRILMTNP
-176 AFTIE
+176 HPPFTIE
-181 YHSPKEA
+181 YHSPKDA
-188 LSGVQRGTY
+188 LTGVQRGTY
-197 HYFLWGEIPIQR
+197 DYFLWGEIPIQR

-215 LDNLVTDI
+215 LEDLATDI

-232 LIGYDKDLIDAIDD
+232 LIGYDKELIDAIDD

-264 FHPEREHNDTSTL
+264 FHPEREHNDASPI
-277 PIYIIAGAIIV
+277 PIYIIVGAIIV

-302 VQKAIDKSKDINN
+302 VQKTIDKRKDINN

-322 MGNYYVIEHDLKNHH
+322 MGNYYVIEHDLRTHL
-337 AHNVYGNLLPPEGLT
+337 AHNVYGNMLPPEGLT
-352 IEEFIERILPEQR
+352 TEEFIERILPGQR
-365 NEFRD
+365 DDIRD
-370 TMRELTK
+370 LIQKLTEGLK
-377 DKKSAELKRQWNA
+377 IAEMKTQWNA
-390 GTPEKPDWRYL
+390 GTAEKPEWRYL
-401 HGNSIV
+401 HGHAIV
-407 EMENGKP
+407 ETEGGKP
-414 RYIVN
+414 RYIVD

-424 THDIMEERNA
+424 THDIKEERNT
-434 REAGERY
+434 RETGERY
-441 ITIFK
+441 IKIFK

-456 ANQCFI
+456 ANQKFI

-470 ISGINV
+470 LSGIDI
-476 LGEDMY
+476 LGDDIY
-482 RQTRLT
+482 RQTRLEN
-488 DMSIL
+488 MPIL
-493 KDDFSPESHEDF
+493 QNDFSPESHDDF
-505 HVCQHL
+505 HVCQHFE
-511 VIPQAN
+511 IPQAG
-517 IDIYIEFRIFPVVNN
+517 IDKYIEFRIYPVLDNDQ
-532 NRIIYYII
+532 IIYYII
-540 TARDITDE
+540 TARDITNE

-613 DYYIENI
+613 DYYIEII
-620 NPDGRDSNFG
+620 NPDERDSNFG

-692 KLKEETARAED
+692 KLKEETTRAED
-703 SGRMKSAF
+703 SGRLKSVF

-777 EECDFAQVF
+777 AECDFAQVF

-809 YTTFLTSLDKG
+809 YTTFRTTLDKG

-840 HIKVGYHQE
+840 HIKVGYRQE
-849 MRTVGSSQPQNG
+849 TRTIGNNQPQNG

-900 ICKAIAERCGGEI
+900 ICKAIAERCNGEI
-913 GVTSQGEGHGST
+913 GLTSEGEGHGST
-925 FWLWIPCERKNN
+925 FWLWIPCEKIED
-937 N
+937 

>member
-137 RRPEEKPLTRINSM
+137 RRPEEKPLTKINSM

-548 RLLYLEQRKH
+548 RILYLEQRKH

-570 KFENQLQYLLE
+570 TYENQLQYLLE

-586 VWRFGFEDKV
+586 VWRFNLDDRA

-605 VEFSFSRD
+605 VEFSFSYQ
-613 DYYIENI
+613 DYIDGIDPSEHENA
-620 NPDGRDSNFG
+620 NN
-630 NLYQMMMKG
+630 NLLQIIMRGK
-639 QEFNTVY
+639 EFNIIRR
-646 HFNKTP
+646 FNRTP
-652 VSSEPSWLALSG
+652 VSLESSWHALSG
-664 IPVRDSEGNLTGYF
+664 IPIFDNNSKLTGFF
-678 GVVRNITELVSIQQ
+678 GVARNITELVSIQQ
-692 KLKEETARAED
+692 KLKEETIRAED
-703 SGRMKSAF
+703 SGRLKSAF

-721 PLNAIVGFSDLLPVV
+721 PLNAIVGFSDLLPMV

-763 LEASSMGQALAIKP
+763 LEASNMGQALAIKP

-809 YTTFLTSLDKG
+809 YASFHTSLDKG
-820 RVQQVLTNFT
+820 RIQQVLTNFT

-840 HIKVGYHQE
+840 HIKVGYRQE
-849 MRTVGSSQPQNG
+849 ARSVNDGQSQNG

-913 GVTSQGEGHGST
+913 GLTSEGEGHGST
-925 FWLWIPCERKNN
+925 FWLWIPCEITES
-937 N
+937 